1 MRLLVTVLLTFLS
14 LWGGRGIYHK
24 GWIDFNKNG
33 SKDVYEDPAASLEDR
48 VEDLL
53 EQMTLEEKSCQ
64 LATLYGCGRV
74 LGDPLP
80 TEGWKQEV
88 WSSGIANIDEQ
99 LNGVGKAYRKHY
111 DLIFPFRNHVDALH
125 QTQRWFVEQT
135 RLGIPVEFSNEG
147 IHGLNHTKAT
157 PFPAPIA
164 IGSTWNRDLVLEA
177 GRIAGYEAS
186 LLGYHS
192 VYAPIL
198 DVARDQRWGRVVE
211 CYGEDPFLVAELGRQ
226 MVEGIQSQGV
236 ASCLKHYVAYG
247 VPKGGRDADCRT
259 DPHITPRELHE
270 LFLYPFR
277 RVVETA
283 HPMEVMA
290 SYNDWDGEPVIASE
304 YFLTE
309 LLRKEYG
316 FEGYVVSDSEAV
328 EFVKTK
334 HQVAED
340 YAEAVR
346 QVLEAGL
353 NVRTNFTMPAVFIE
367 AVRQLVRD
375 GRLSESVVDERVR
388 EVLRVKFRL
397 GLFDNPYSGDG
408 KLADAQVGTG
418 RNGSFVKEM
427 GRQSVVL
434 LKNEGDLLPL
444 DKNSLKKILVTGPL
458 AEGTSYMISRYGP
471 NGLDCTSMLEGIRS
485 YLEGSSVEVDYSKG
499 CEVKD
504 KHWPRSEIV
513 PYPLEEDESR
523 MISEAVAKAVE
534 ADVIIAVMG
543 EDTDCVGESHSR
555 TSLDL
560 PGRQRTLLMELKK
573 TGKPVVLVLV
583 NGRPLTVNWEDENL
597 PSILE
602 MWFPNCEGGNILAE
616 TLFGDNN
623 PSGKLTVTFPKSI
636 GQIEYNFPYKKGSH
650 GAQKRIGDPNG
661 TGISRVI
668 GPLYPFG
675 HGLSYTSFGY
685 SDLSVQTVGDKG
697 LNVRAVVTNTGKRA
711 GTEVVQLYVR
721 DKVSSVVAYD
731 SVLRGF
737 ERISLEPGE
746 SKDVIFNLTLDDLS
760 ITGKDMVRVFEPGEF
775 DIMLGSSS
783 TDIRLSSTVDLKGY

>member
-1 MRLLVTVLLTFLS
+1 MRLTVSILLALLTL
-14 LWGGRGIYHK
+14 LGGKGIYHK
-24 GWIDFNKNG
+24 GWTDFNKNG
-33 SKDVYEDPAASLEDR
+33 VKDVYEDPSAPLEDR

-53 EQMTLEEKSCQ
+53 GQMTLEEKSCQ

-74 LGDPLP
+74 LREPLP
-80 TEGWKQEV
+80 VDGWKQEI
-88 WSSGIANIDEQ
+88 WSQGIANIDEQ
-99 LNGVGKAYRKHY
+99 LNGVGKAYREHHE
-111 DLIFPFRNHVDALH
+111 LIYPFSNHVEALH
-125 QTQRWFVEQT
+125 QIQRWFIENT

-147 IHGLNHTKAT
+147 IHGLNHTRAT
-157 PFPAPIA
+157 PLPAPIA
-164 IGSTWNRDLVLEA
+164 IGSTWNRDLVLQA
-177 GRIAGYEAS
+177 GRIAGREAR

-211 CYGEDPFLVAELGRQ
+211 CYGEDPFLVAELGVR

-270 LFLYPFR
+270 IFLYPFR
-277 RVVETA
+277 RVVEEA

-290 SYNDWDGEPVIASE
+290 SYNDWNGEPVIASG
-304 YFLTE
+304 YFLTT
-309 LLRKEYG
+309 LLRDSYG
-316 FEGYVVSDSEAV
+316 FNGYVVSDSEAV
-328 EFVKTK
+328 EFVQTK
-334 HQVAED
+334 HQVAGD
-340 YAEAVR
+340 YDEAVR

-367 AVRQLVRD
+367 AVRRLVAD
-375 GRLSESVVDERVR
+375 GRLSEATVDERVR

-397 GLFDNPYSGDG
+397 GLFDDPYSGSG
-408 KLADAQVGTG
+408 KKADAEVGAV
-418 RNGSFVKEM
+418 RNEDFVKEIE
-427 GRQSVVL
+427 RQSVVL
-434 LKNEGDLLPL
+434 LKNEGNLLPL
-444 DKNSLKKILVTGPL
+444 DKSKLKRILVTGPM
-458 AEGTSYMISRYGP
+458 AEDTSCMISRYGP
-471 NGLDCTSMLEGIRS
+471 NGLHCTSMLEGIRN
-485 YLEGSSVEVDYSKG
+485 YLEGSSVDVVYSKG

-504 KHWPRSEIV
+504 PHWPGSEII
-513 PYPLEEDESR
+513 PYPLSETESA
-523 MISEAVAKAVE
+523 MISEAATKAAE

-560 PGRQRTLLMELKK
+560 PGHQRELLMRLHE
-573 TGKPVVLVLV
+573 TGKPIVLVLL
-583 NGRPLTVNWEDENL
+583 NGRPLTINWENEYL

-602 MWFPNCEGGNILAE
+602 MWFPDCEGGNILAE

-623 PSGKLTVTFPKSI
+623 PGGKLTVTFPKSV

-650 GAQKRIGDPNG
+650 GSQKRSGDPNDN
-661 TGISRVI
+661 GISRVV

-675 HGLSYTSFGY
+675 YGLSYTTFEY
-685 SDLSVQTVGDKG
+685 SDLSLSVSEDGI
-697 LNVRAVVTNTGKRA
+697 LNVAATVTNTGNR
-711 GTEVVQLYVR
+711 GGDEVVQLYVR
-721 DKVSSVVAYD
+721 DKVSSVVTYD

-746 SKDVIFNLTLDDLS
+746 SARVSFTLTSDDLT
-760 ITGKDMVRVFEPGEF
+760 IVGKDMEPVFEPGEF
-775 DIMLGSSS
+775 EIMLGSSS
-783 TDIRLSSTVDLKGY
+783 TDIRLSGTVVL

>member
-53 EQMTLEEKSCQ
+53 GQMTLEEKSCQ

-177 GRIAGYEAS
+177 GRIAGHEAS

-328 EFVKTK
+328 EFVQTK

-560 PGRQRTLLMELKK
+560 PGRQRTLLMELEK

-685 SDLSVQTVGDKG
+685 SDLSVQTVSDKD
-697 LNVRAVVTNTGKRA
+697 LIVRAVVTNTGKRA

-746 SKDVIFNLTLDDLS
+746 SKDVTFNLTLDDLS